1 MKKIINKLK
10 NIDKNYLIILIT
22 TIILMMPLIS
32 TKINN
37 VEGHDM
43 AYHLANIKGMTSQ
56 ILSLN
61 FTKISPIIGNGFG
74 YGGAI
79 FYPKLPHTIAGII
92 GLFTSFINNNEFYTL
107 KICNILLV
115 FLSGIVMYK
124 LLLKLFNNKNISLL
138 GSIFYITMPY
148 FMTNIYVRTA
158 FNESF
163 MYLFMPMILIGIVD
177 LLNKNYKS
185 FYIYFILGYI
195 GIINSHLV
203 LSVYFTFIVLIIL
216 LINYK
221 KILKKENIKRLIISS
236 ILILILVMPSVIMM
250 LEHKA
255 LNIYTVFDS
264 NAMNA
269 SSINIKANGLS
280 VFDYIQPEIRYGNN
294 IYVFINI
301 VVIIF
306 CLMSVIYLVKYE
318 KNKQTKQLVLS
329 ILVALIISM
338 LFSYHKFPYQYIPK
352 LLLSVQFGFRF
363 VLFIGLF
370 ISIFASYGLNL
381 ITTKNE
387 ENIKNISII
396 LCCLI
401 VLPFINNTTFIK
413 INDISYDY
421 NQGMGWQ
428 KEYLT
433 KYTSANI
440 DYFNERDNKIKIN
453 NDENIKIEK
462 VKDDVPYLEFK
473 VSNIKNKTI
482 ELEIPRLYYLGY
494 DIKLITNNKTKKL
507 KYNPGD
513 KGFITFEVEENGII
527 KVDYTG
533 TVLYKLSKVLRLI
546 TIVVLGIYLL
556 KGKIKSKKFA

>member
-37 VEGHDM
+37 IEGHDM
-43 AYHLANIKGMTSQ
+43 AYHLANIKAMTSQ

-74 YGGAI
+74 YGGSI

-163 MYLFMPMILIGIVD
+163 MYLFMPMILIGIAD

-203 LSVYFTFIVLIIL
+203 LSVYFTFIVLIVL

-413 INDISYDY
+413 INDIAYDY

-453 NDENIKIEK
+453 TDENIKIEK

-507 KYNPGD
+507 NYNPGD

>member
-10 NIDKNYLIILIT
+10 NIDKNYLNIFIV

-43 AYHLANIKGMTSQ
+43 AYHLANIKAMTSQ
-56 ILSLN
+56 ILDLN

-79 FYPKLPHTIAGII
+79 FYPKLPHTFAGLI
-92 GLFTSFINNNEFYTL
+92 SFITNFISNNEFYTL

-124 LLLKLFNNKNISLL
+124 LLIKLFNNKNISLL

-163 MYLFMPMILIGIVD
+163 MYLFMPVVLIGIID
-177 LLNKNYKS
+177 LLKENYKS
-185 FYIYFILGYI
+185 FYLNFILGYVAL
-195 GIINSHLV
+195 INTHLV
-203 LSVYFTFIVLIIL
+203 LTVYYTFIILVIL
-216 LINYK
+216 LINHKRIFK
-221 KILKKENIKRLIISS
+221 KEILKKLIISS
-236 ILILILVMPSVIMM
+236 IIILLLSMPSVIMM

-255 LNIYTVFDS
+255 LDIYTVFDS

-269 SSINIKANGLS
+269 SSLNIKANGLS
-280 VFDYIQPEIRYGNN
+280 LFDYLQPEIRYGNN

-306 CLMSVIYLVKYE
+306 SLMSVIYLVKYE
-318 KNKQTKQLVLS
+318 KNKQTKRLVLS
-329 ILVALIISM
+329 ILIGLIISM
-338 LFSYHKFPYQYIPK
+338 LLSYHKFPYQYLPK

-370 ISIFASYGLNL
+370 ISIFASYGLNF
-381 ITTKNE
+381 ISNKNK
-387 ENIKNISII
+387 ENIKNISMII
-396 LCCLI
+396 CCLI
-401 VLPFINNTTFIK
+401 VLPFINNSTFIK
-413 INDISYDY
+413 INDTSYDY

-440 DYFNERDNKIKIN
+440 DYFNTRDNEIKIN
-453 NDENIKIEK
+453 NKNIKIEK
-462 VKDDVPYLEFK
+462 VKDEVPHLEFEISK
-473 VSNIKNKTI
+473 IKDKSVEI
-482 ELEIPRLYYLGY
+482 EIPRLYYLGY
-494 DIKLITNNKTKKL
+494 DIKLITNYDVKEIE
-507 KYNPGD
+507 YNPGD
-513 KGFITFEVEENGII
+513 KGFITFEVEEEGII

-533 TVLYKLSKVLRLI
+533 TTLYKISKILRLTTLI
-546 TIVVLGIYLL
+546 VLGIYLL
-556 KGKIKSKKFA
+556 KGKIKSKKLA

>member
-43 AYHLANIKGMTSQ
+43 AYHLSNIKAMTSQ

-74 YGGAI
+74 YGGSI

-92 GLFTSFINNNEFYTL
+92 SLFTSFINNNEFYTL

-413 INDISYDY
+413 INDIAYDY

-453 NDENIKIEK
+453 TDENIKIEK

-533 TVLYKLSKVLRLI
+533 TVLYKLSKVVRLI

-556 KGKIKSKKFA
+556 KEKIKSKKFA